1 MKELGSGLY
10 LGSDGKIYK
19 MVPAS
24 REDLEAYIVL
34 SQAKQVPVSDVHVQD
49 KNSVAYT
56 AESLRNLDK
65 FRARRG
71 EDIIGGRED

>member
-19 MVPAS
+19 LVPAS

-34 SQAKQVPVSDVHVQD
+34 NQTKQVSVPEVCVRDT
-49 KNSVAYT
+49 NSVAYM
-56 AESLRNLDK
+56 AESVRNLDK

-71 EDIIGGRED
+71 DDIVGGRED

>member
-19 MVPAS
+19 LVPAS
-24 REDLEAYIVL
+24 KEDLEAYIVL
-34 SQAKQVPVSDVHVQD
+34 SQTKQVPDVHVQNQ
-49 KNSVAYT
+49 NSVAYM

>member
-19 MVPAS
+19 LVPAS

-34 SQAKQVPVSDVHVQD
+34 SQTKQVQVLDAHIQD
-49 KNSVAYT
+49 KNSVAYQS
-56 AESLRNLDK
+56 ESLRSIDK

>member
-19 MVPAS
+19 LVPAS

-34 SQAKQVPVSDVHVQD
+34 SQTKQVPVPDVRVHD
-49 KNSVAYT
+49 TNSVAYM
-56 AESLRNLDK
+56 AESIRNLDK

-71 EDIIGGRED
+71 EDIVGGRED

>member
-10 LGSDGKIYK
+10 LSSDGKIYK
-19 MVPAS
+19 LVPAS

-34 SQAKQVPVSDVHVQD
+34 NRTKQIPEVCLQD
-49 KNSVAYT
+49 TSSVAYM
-56 AESLRNLDK
+56 AESVRNLDK

-71 EDIIGGRED
+71 DDIIGGRED

>member
-19 MVPAS
+19 LVPAS

-34 SQAKQVPVSDVHVQD
+34 SQTKQDT
-49 KNSVAYT
+49 NSVAYM
-56 AESLRNLDK
+56 AESVRNLDK

-71 EDIIGGRED
+71 EDIVGGRED